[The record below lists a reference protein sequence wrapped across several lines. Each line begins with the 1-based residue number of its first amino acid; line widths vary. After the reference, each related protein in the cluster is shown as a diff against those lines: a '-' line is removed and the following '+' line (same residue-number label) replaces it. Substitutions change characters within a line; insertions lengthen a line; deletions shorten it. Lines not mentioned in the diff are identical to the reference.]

1 MPATALENVGADHV
15 ASARDLGP
23 LIGQLVKD
31 DAGTRPEPPG
41 EELRREVALME
52 SDDSVLSEHHPG
64 TPSAWPCPDCSG
76 VLWAINDGPLL
87 RFRCRV
93 GHAWS
98 AESLLHEQGK
108 GVEAALWMALRAL
121 EDRAALS
128 QTLAERAEQAGRP
141 ISAGRLRQD
150 LGDMSRSLEVLR
162 HLLASGQAAGDPAAS
177 DSAGSDSAGSDSA
190 ASDSAAS
197 DSAVLDDATGEH
209 RP

>member
-15 ASARDLGP
+15 ASARDIGP
-23 LIGQLVKD
+23 LLARLVKD
-31 DAGTRPEPPG
+31 DAGTRPAPPG
-41 EELRREVALME
+41 EEMRREVALME
-52 SDDSVLSEHHPG
+52 SDDSVLSDHHPG
-64 TPSAWPCPDCSG
+64 TPSAWPCPDCNG
-76 VLWAINDGPLL
+76 VLWEINDGPLL

-98 AESLLHEQGK
+98 AESLLHEQGE

-128 QTLAERAEQAGRP
+128 RTLAERAEQGGRH

-162 HLLASGQAAGDPAAS
+162 RLLASDQAGPSPTPD
-177 DSAGSDSAGSDSA
+177 DSIGGP
-190 ASDSAAS
+190 
-197 DSAVLDDATGEH
+197 EH
-209 RP
+209 G